1 MKADPLFYVELS
13 LGLVAGIFKVLT
25 EALIVVTSKCSEDED
40 SLKYRTAGMAEN
52 SAEEKFHQDGMIQEE
67 LGLRDLKDAV

>member
-1 MKADPLFYVELS
+1 MKADSLFYAGLS

-40 SLKYRTAGMAEN
+40 PLNTGQRVWPRIRLKESFTKTE
-52 SAEEKFHQDGMIQEE
+52 
-67 LGLRDLKDAV
+67 

>member
-13 LGLVAGIFKVLT
+13 LALVAGIFKVLT

-40 SLKYRTAGMAEN
+40 SLNIGQRVWPR
-52 SAEEKFHQDGMIQEE
+52 I
-67 LGLRDLKDAV
+67 RLKKSFTKTG

>member
-1 MKADPLFYVELS
+1 
-13 LGLVAGIFKVLT
+13 
-25 EALIVVTSKCSEDED
+25 
-40 SLKYRTAGMAEN
+40 MAEN

>member
-1 MKADPLFYVELS
+1 MKADSLFYVGLS

-40 SLKYRTAGMAEN
+40 SLNTGQGVAEN

-67 LGLRDLKDAV
+67 PGLRDLKDAV

>member
-13 LGLVAGIFKVLT
+13 LGLVAGIFKVFT

-40 SLKYRTAGMAEN
+40 SLNTGQRVWPR
-52 SAEEKFHQDGMIQEE
+52 IQ
-67 LGLRDLKDAV
+67 LKKSFTKTG